1 MIYASPQLGE
11 PELRVIDELDE
22 MRSELRHNVRDRRRW
37 LGSLRR
43 LTFARNVQGSNSIEG
58 YDASLD
64 DVLAAIDDEETLEAG
79 EETRLA
85 LRGYRDA
92 LTYVMQIARDADPPP
107 IDESLLKSL
116 QFMMIRHD
124 LSKNPGQWRPGAIW
138 VEREDDHELV
148 YEAPD
153 RELVPELVRELV
165 ASLNQSSDPADHA
178 VIRAAMAHLNLV
190 MIHPYS
196 DGNGRMARCLQTL
209 VLARE
214 RIVAPEFSS
223 IEEYLGRNTDA
234 YYDVLAAVGQGTW
247 NPGNDA
253 LPWVRFCLTA
263 HHRQAQTLLRRVE
276 ETEQLWAAL
285 EDLVRERGVP
295 SRSIGPLADAA
306 RGLRLGNATYRR
318 LVAQS
323 EGEDIAELTA
333 TRDLKR
339 LVDADLLAALGERR
353 GRTYTPSKDLRML
366 WARIRANRPKRSD
379 EDPFVDVQ
387 EL

>member
-1 MIYASPQLGE
+1 MIYVAPQLGE
-11 PELRVIDELDE
+11 SELLVIDELDQ
-22 MRSELRHNVRDRRRW
+22 MRSALRYNVRDRRRW
-37 LGSLRR
+37 FGSLRR

-58 YDASLD
+58 YDATLD
-64 DVLAAIDDEETLEAG
+64 DVLAAVDDEEMLEAG

-92 LTYVMQIARDADPPP
+92 LTYVMQIARDPESPP

-116 QFMMIRHD
+116 HFMMIRHD

-138 VEREDDHELV
+138 VEREGDHELV

-153 RELVPELVRELV
+153 RELVPMLIGELV
-165 ASLNQSSDPADHA
+165 ATLDNSSDGSGHA

-214 RIVAPEFSS
+214 QVLAPEFSS
-223 IEEYLGRNTDA
+223 IEEYLGRNTAA
-234 YYDVLAAVGQGTW
+234 YYDVLSAVGRGAW
-247 NPGNDA
+247 NPEHDA

-276 ETEQLWAAL
+276 ETEQLWVEL
-285 EDLVRERGVP
+285 EVLVRERGLP
-295 SRSIGPLADAA
+295 SRSVGPLADAA
-306 RGLRLGNATYRR
+306 RGLRLRNANYRH

-323 EGEDIAELTA
+323 EGEEIAELTA

-339 LVDADLLAALGERR
+339 LVDADLLAAVGERR
-353 GRTYTPSKDLRML
+353 GRTYMPSKELRML
-366 WARIRANRPKRSD
+366 WTAIRGSRPKRSNVA
-379 EDPFVDVQ
+379 PFGDRPGQ
-387 EL
+387 